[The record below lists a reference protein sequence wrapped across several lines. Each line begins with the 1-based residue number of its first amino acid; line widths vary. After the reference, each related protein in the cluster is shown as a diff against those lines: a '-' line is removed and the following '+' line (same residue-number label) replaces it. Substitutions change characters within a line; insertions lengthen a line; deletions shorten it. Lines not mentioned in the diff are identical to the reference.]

1 MKALYEDI
9 TSKKGSESFLAYA
22 FTVPQFEFK
31 WHYHPEYEL
40 TLITKGKGKRLVGDN
55 YGNFEAG
62 DLVLLGS
69 GLPHTWSSDRFQE
82 KKVSA
87 VVIQFSDEFIR
98 KFLTLQEFNKI
109 SRLLASSD
117 RGLFF
122 PDSKKLSVE
131 LEKVPEQNG
140 IGKITSLL
148 TILQKLTGLKSK
160 RLSSEYFN
168 AVKSEETENRIN
180 KVCQFIQK
188 KAAENISLAQIAGL
202 IHLSRSAFSKFF
214 KRATGKTFS
223 DYVNDIR
230 IGNACYLLTETDKT
244 IHEIAFE
251 TGFESLT
258 YFNRVFLKKKGVT
271 PRDFRI
277 KSQGF
282 YSNRST
288 RITKAK
294 A

>member
-22 FTVPQFEFK
+22 FTIPQFQFK

-40 TLITKGKGKRLVGDN
+40 TLITKGNGKRLVGDS
-55 YGNFEAG
+55 YENFESG

-69 GLPHTWSSDRFQE
+69 GLPHTWSSDRFRE

-87 VVIQFSDEFIR
+87 VVVQFSEEFIKR
-98 KFLTLQEFNKI
+98 FLSLQEFNKI
-109 SRLLASSD
+109 SSLLASSD

-122 PDSKKLSVE
+122 MDSTKLRDD
-131 LEKVPEQNG
+131 LEKLPEQNG
-140 IGKITSLL
+140 VDKITLLL
-148 TILQKLTGLKSK
+148 TILQKLTNQKSRK
-160 RLSSEYFN
+160 LSSEYFN
-168 AVKSEETENRIN
+168 AVKGEETENRIN
-180 KVCQFIQK
+180 KVCQFIQR
-188 KAAENISLAQIAGL
+188 KATEDISLEQVAGL

-230 IGNACYLLTETDKT
+230 IGNACYLLTESDKS
-244 IHEIAFE
+244 ISEIAYE

-271 PRDFRI
+271 PRNFRN
-277 KSQGF
+277 KVML
-282 YSNRST
+282 NL
-288 RITKAK
+288 
-294 A
+294 